1 MQFDRLKRREFI
13 TLLGSA
19 TVAWPLAARAQQPA
33 IPLMGFINAGT
44 ATGYAAHVT
53 AFRQGMAGIGY
64 VEGRNVAI
72 EYRWAEGQYDR
83 AQALVADLVR
93 RQVAII
99 CVTASTALVQAAKA
113 ATSSVPIVF
122 VIGADPV
129 KFGLVASLNRPGGN
143 ITGVSF
149 LVNLL
154 AAKQLEMLHDAVPNA
169 ATVGF
174 LANPG
179 NPNATADMAEVR
191 SAAATL
197 GLALRV
203 ASATAED
210 AIENALVTLV
220 QEQARALL
228 IGSDPLFGVHR
239 ERLASLAQR
248 YGLPAIFN
256 TLDFVH
262 AGGLMSYGPD
272 QTDVYRQAG
281 AYAGRVLN
289 GEKPA
294 DLPVVQ
300 PTKFELAINLKT
312 AKALG
317 IEMPAAL
324 LARADEVIE

>member
-1 MQFDRLKRREFI
+1 VNRRKFS

-19 TVAWPLAARAQQPA
+19 AASWPLAARAQQPA
-33 IPLMGFINAGT
+33 IPLIGFLNAGT
-44 ATGYAAHVT
+44 AAGYATHLT

-64 VEGRNVAI
+64 VEGRNIAI
-72 EYRWAEGQYDR
+72 EYRWADGQYDR
-83 AQALVADLVR
+83 AQTLVADLVR
-93 RQVAII
+93 RQVAIM

-113 ATSSVPIVF
+113 ATPSIPIVF

-154 AAKQLEMLHDAVPNA
+154 AAKQLEMLHDAVPKA
-169 ATVGF
+169 AVVGF
-174 LANPG
+174 LVNPG
-179 NPNATADMAEVR
+179 NPNATADTAEVH
-191 SAAATL
+191 SAAGTL
-197 GLALRV
+197 GLTLRV
-203 ASATAED
+203 VSATTED
-210 AIENALVTLV
+210 AIEKALVTLV

-228 IGSDPLFGVHR
+228 IGSDPLFGAHR
-239 ERLASLAQR
+239 DRLAILAQR
-248 YGLPAIFN
+248 YAVPTMFN

-262 AGGLMSYGPD
+262 AGGLMSYGPNQAD
-272 QTDVYRQAG
+272 AYRQAG
-281 AYAGRVLN
+281 AYAGRILK

-300 PTKFELAINLKT
+300 PTKFELTINLKT

-317 IEMPAAL
+317 LTIPPDVL
-324 LARADEVIE
+324 SLADEVIE

>member
-1 MQFDRLKRREFI
+1 MRRREII
-13 TLLGSA
+13 TLLGGA
-19 TVAWPLAARAQQPA
+19 AAWPLAARAQQPA
-33 IPLMGFINAGT
+33 IPLIGFLNAGT
-44 ATGYAAHVT
+44 AAGYAKHVT

-64 VEGRNVAI
+64 VEGRNVAFQ
-72 EYRWAEGQYDR
+72 YRWAEGQYDR
-83 AQALVADLVR
+83 AQSLVAELVR
-93 RQVAII
+93 RQVAVI

-129 KFGLVASLNRPGGN
+129 KFGLVASLNRPGDN

-154 AAKQLEMLHDAVPNA
+154 AAKQLEMLHDAVPKA
-169 ATVGF
+169 AVVGF
-174 LANPG
+174 LVNPG
-179 NPNATADMAEVR
+179 NPNAAADTAEVR
-191 SAAATL
+191 SAAGVL
-197 GLALRV
+197 GLSLRV
-203 ASATAED
+203 ASATTED
-210 AIENALVTLV
+210 AIENALVTLEH
-220 QEQARALL
+220 EQARALL
-228 IGSDPLFGVHR
+228 IGSDPLFSAHR
-239 ERLASLAQR
+239 ERIATLAQR
-248 YGLPAIFN
+248 YALPAIFN

-272 QTDVYRQAG
+272 QIDVYRQAG
-281 AYAGRVLN
+281 AYAGRILK

-317 IEMPAAL
+317 IEVPAAL